1 MNYLHYLVSSVI
13 THKKSRKYET
23 QIVIKINKLYTPA
36 AMSKK
41 QVAHQVG
48 DHTGGTAGD
57 T

>member
-1 MNYLHYLVSSVI
+1 MKHNCN
-13 THKKSRKYET
+13 
-23 QIVIKINKLYTPA
+23 QLYTPA
-36 AMSKK
+36 QAMSKK